1 MKTQLKKS
9 ISLFLAVLMVLSCWV
24 WVAPQEAEA
33 GNISATNYKVEIN
46 FTISKKNYD
55 GGNIQYKTSGNGWGT
70 QSSKQIF
77 INSFEAEGC
86 RNQGTY
92 TKSFTTTDFPSYIS
106 VTCTGG
112 GGIITK
118 ARMEVNW
125 IKINGKQVWT
135 GSAGFSGAN
144 SCEIYPNN
152 DAGNSG
158 NWSGTYNWPKPMI
171 QGFTEAS
178 ASGKTNPINLTLNKI
193 GGQNVSGATSYDLS
207 KYTFYDQYGKQIAD
221 GATFFSNNRF
231 SGEIA
236 TTTHV
241 AGTENSDEATENTD
255 IWVDPNNADGVVVSP
270 NLQISNPQGSDGK
283 SEYYL
288 VKTYKVKDSWGGE
301 QTSKVSA
308 KINVTYP
315 KYTVNFNAGLSS
327 ASIIAGDTTYTGT
340 YSPSNYH
347 GGTIALPSA
356 TTAEGY
362 TFYEYWS
369 KPQPA
374 SGDASYN
381 ALEAKFAKPCS
392 TEDYTAYK
400 GMEGSTVEGD
410 IVTDTDGNRWYDA
423 GKKLDP
429 TTVKTIDVSDNY
441 AKFTENWYG
450 WWLSKDISVKF
461 YDVDGTFFKE
471 KVVKGGQTGS
481 DIEWPTSK
489 YIDTGYTSGSFYY
502 KIDNNNWVGIDG
514 EKVNKN
520 SYTFGHDLILTPAFS
535 SSSFKDTYTI
545 TFIDQNT
552 GKSIYADTGYG
563 YRTNVTPPPPTQ
575 MDVPNVIKDDLPYSY
590 TFEGWSSVEPING
603 RYHVILED
611 ADFDVNGTAIGINKD
626 WIVRNDATYYAVYR
640 RHVKSYA
647 VNFKFTDSTGT
658 EATRKVTVKYGDKLT
673 APTEYVPYSYAT
685 GGFGYTFNKWGYKG
699 ENNVDATLGYAESV
713 VFTSKNVYITGAA
726 LEDGDDVE
734 PIEFT
739 ATYGEGVPTPYTV
752 TFIYKNEAGED
763 VIKTAEVKHE
773 KYITQET
780 VDSLAPATEYDNG
793 EALVTYTGSWAVKE
807 GAAEHDA
814 YETEDLTSFSPTSHI
829 TFEAV
834 YGNPRPFYTVTYID
848 GSLTYSERVLDGV
861 TLPAWTNKVMNDN
874 GTPDDTSDDF
884 EEDVVYLPSMA
895 DDEKGSYEFQGW
907 FDEKQTDE
915 TYNVTNGNK
924 YDASSK
930 VTSNLTLYPQFK
942 FKPYTYV
949 IKFMS
954 YDGKVQL
961 AAGEFQYGHS
971 IEMITAE
978 ANRAAQTR
986 EQDDTYT
993 YMFLGWD
1000 QPVPTFCEGKDMT
1013 FIAQYKPV
1021 YRYYDAKWYNSKLE
1035 DGKWVADK
1043 ATSTVDGEEV
1053 ETYLLATTHH
1063 TYDSKL
1069 YAPSVDNLACKE
1081 TPTDENKIY
1090 VFAGWYY
1097 NDAEGN
1103 AVKYERGM
1111 KITGNMEFY
1120 AVYAETDLP
1129 VTLTTVV
1136 RGEKTEYT
1144 VAHGAVAVIPEPQA
1158 GYVDEDK
1165 HDAFDGWYTDADC
1178 TIAFDID
1185 SEKITADTTIY
1196 AKFTED
1202 KHEFTNKQLK
1212 TAPTYY
1218 AEGENEVWCS
1228 CDQTQ
1233 TTKTEKIPVLTDE
1246 VAPTGTIYLG
1256 TLGSWSSTDA
1266 VGAAATDGD
1275 EVTLFA
1281 NADTNVIITTNDTGD
1296 VDALYNPSGIG
1307 KGIKLIRAF
1316 AFPANQVL
1324 TAESYGVAAT
1334 IAHTVYSDDTQEL
1347 TNTANFVV
1355 ELGDLV
1361 IADLDENGNVQ
1372 YEDDNTTIKTKS
1384 LEDGETYIIYY
1395 YVVDKADNQLNTKVR
1410 TAKFIYDTTA
1420 PSFTVEGRSNVDSNP
1435 VVITYCEKATVTDV
1449 EVGATLTVNG
1459 EEVELTTTSAAGL
1472 GSYTID
1478 KAGNYLVT
1486 VTDEAGNSTS
1496 KKFKVGAHDYI
1507 ETRREVTCDEDGY
1520 EKTVCIVCGYV
1531 ESEKTIES
1539 TGHDIVTVKIDAT
1552 CTENG
1557 YSVSTCT
1564 VCGDENRYEF
1574 ELDENGEFVL
1584 DNNGNKVPLFPALG
1598 HTYDEDENGKIIY
1611 TTVIEPTCMKKGRA
1625 EAVCTVC
1632 GEGKLIIELASDENA
1647 HEYSS
1652 AIKTLRP
1659 TCTEAGYT
1667 YKTCKYCGNI
1677 DKIDNLPATGHKET
1691 EWVVTTAA
1699 TCGVDG
1705 VETLQCKKCK
1715 TLIGDFVIA
1724 SVNFKDDVVDTT
1736 KYEVVLD
1743 EEGNQ
1748 IFEIDSLGQK
1758 WYSCYELDETGD
1770 RIFEYETR
1778 AIPKTNKH
1786 TWNITTTDATTS
1798 AAGKTVYTC
1807 TVCGATKEV
1816 EIPKLVEY
1824 TVTFKSEDGKTELD
1838 KVTAYV
1844 GNTINFTG
1852 ATPTKANSADGKY
1865 KYTFAGWVDE
1875 NGKAVALPL
1884 EVTSNMTL
1892 KASFTQSTIIYTHKF
1907 MVPNTWTSTLET
1919 EAKTYNEFAS
1929 LMGAIGDIRVPV
1941 ATPVFAL
1948 ADPADDEELKKLY
1961 TFTFKGWENAEG
1973 VMVDDFTIA
1982 DDATFYAVFEATPV
1996 GYEVIYYNGTSFV
2009 WKTTVNGG
2017 DPVVYGNYKKD
2028 AAGDNVHDEDGNPII
2043 VYPTKDYDEEFHY
2056 TFKEWYSDATLKT
2069 EYKGE
2074 AITSLTRLYAG
2085 FTATAHIYDKTKGE
2099 VTQNATC
2106 TLPELTTYTCECG
2119 HKLTEQTAPENG
2131 HKWDGGVKDETTG
2144 ITTYTCGVCGAT
2156 KTDDVE
2162 TYTVKFVN
2170 DNGLTIQTFGA
2181 VVHGTKVDFTAAEPT
2196 KASDKKNDY
2205 TFAGWVDVNGEK
2217 YTTAEVEA
2225 LEITKDWV
2233 FEAYYTETAREYRVS
2248 YVDVNNKVVQTAT
2261 GFHYGDKIPAFAGD
2275 ITKITK
2281 NYDANFHYTFEKWSL
2296 STSDTVT
2303 GDMVIAPVFA
2313 KVAHD
2318 YTETKENPA
2327 TCDKVGGT
2335 VKVCSCGIEQAI
2347 GEVIAPLGHT
2357 DVKADG
2363 TKVKH
2368 TVVPATIYK
2377 EGSDS
2382 YVCTRCG
2389 QTITKTLAKL
2399 PSQKIT
2405 ITVFDKEGKPA
2416 ANGAAEVTITNKANP
2431 NEKYTTNTDANGQAI
2446 FTVAA
2451 GQEWNVGI
2459 TGKTLPDGGYGG
2471 TVGTDGNFTAGEESG
2486 SDSSGSNCS
2495 CSCHKNTFW
2504 GILFRFFHKFIKIFT
2519 GKIGCC
2525 SDPDPRY

>member
-1 MKTQLKKS
+1 MKTQIKKS
-9 ISLFLAVLMVLSCWV
+9 ISLFLAVLMLMSCWV
-24 WVAPQEAEA
+24 WVAPEEAEA

-46 FTISKKNYD
+46 FTISKKDYNS
-55 GGNIQYKTSGNGWGT
+55 GNIQYKTSGNGWGT
-70 QSSKQIF
+70 QSSKQIY
-77 INSFEAEGC
+77 INSFSTEGC
-86 RNQGTY
+86 NKQGTY
-92 TKSFTTTDFPSYIS
+92 TKSFTTTDFPSYIY
-106 VTCTGG
+106 VECTGG

-118 ARMEVNW
+118 ARMDVNW
-125 IKINGKQVWT
+125 IKINNKQVWT
-135 GSAGFSGAN
+135 GPAGFNGAN

-171 QGFTEAS
+171 QGFTEDS
-178 ASGKTNPINLTLNKI
+178 AKGKTASIDLTLNKI
-193 GGQNVSGATSYDLS
+193 GGQDVSGATSYDLS

-221 GATFFSNNRF
+221 GDKATFMNNNRY
-231 SGEIA
+231 SGEIT

-241 AGTENSDEATENTD
+241 ADTENSDDVTEFSSD
-255 IWVDPNNADGVVVSP
+255 IWVDPNNADGVVISP
-270 NLQISNPQGSDGK
+270 NLQVNNPQGSTGK
-283 SEYYL
+283 DTFYL

-308 KINVTYP
+308 KVNVTYP

-327 ASIIAGDTTYTGT
+327 ASIIADNTTYTGT
-340 YSPSNYH
+340 YSPSNYN

-369 KPQPA
+369 KPQPT

-392 TEDYTAYK
+392 TEDYNAYK
-400 GMEGSTVEGD
+400 ATGTVEGD

-429 TTVKTIDVSDNY
+429 TTAKTIDVSENY
-441 AKFTENWYG
+441 ANFTENWHG

-471 KVVKGGQTGS
+471 EVVKGGQTS
-481 DIEWPTSK
+481 SVIEWPTSK
-489 YIDTGYTSGSFYY
+489 YLDNGYTSGSFNYT
-502 KIDNNNWVGIDG
+502 IDNDNWVGIDG

-535 SSSFKDTYTI
+535 SSSFDDTYTI

-552 GKSIYADTGYG
+552 GRGIDGFTKDYG
-563 YRTNVTPPPPTQ
+563 YRTDVASPTYR
-575 MDVPNVIKDDLPYSY
+575 DVPNVIKDDLQYSY
-590 TFEGWSSVEPING
+590 TFEGWSTVEPAENG
-603 RYHVILED
+603 NYHVLLED

-626 WIVRNDATYYAVYR
+626 WIVRNEATYYAVYR
-640 RHVKSYA
+640 RHIKSYA

-658 EATRKVTVKYGDKLT
+658 EVTRKVTVKYGDKLT

-685 GGFGYTFNKWGYKG
+685 GGFGYTFNKWSYKDKY
-699 ENNVDATLGYAESV
+699 NVDATLGYAESV
-713 VFTSKNVYITGAA
+713 VFTSENVFVTGAA
-726 LEDGDDVE
+726 LEDGVDVE
-734 PIEFT
+734 PIEFR
-739 ATYGEGVPTPYTV
+739 ATYSDPVPTPYTV
-752 TFIYKNEAGED
+752 TFIYKDEKGED
-763 VIKTAEVKHE
+763 VTKTAEVKHGE
-773 KYITQET
+773 MITQAT

-793 EALVTYTGSWAVKE
+793 EALVSYTGSWAVKE
-807 GAAEHDA
+807 GAAEQEA
-814 YETEDLTSFSPTSHI
+814 YETGDLTSFSPTSHI

-834 YGNPRPFYTVTYID
+834 YGSPKPFYTVTYID
-848 GSLTYSERVLDGV
+848 GSLTYSERVLIDSE
-861 TLPAWTNKVMNDN
+861 LPAWTNKVMNDN

-884 EEDVVYLPSMA
+884 EEDVVYEPTMA

-915 TYNVTNGNK
+915 TYNATNGNK

-942 FKPYTYV
+942 FEPYTYE

-961 AAGEFQYGHS
+961 AAGKFQYGHS
-971 IEMITAE
+971 IEAITAQ
-978 ANRAAQTR
+978 ANVAAQGR
-986 EQDDTYT
+986 AQDDTYT

-1000 QPVPTFCEGKDMT
+1000 QPVPTFCEGKAMT

-1043 ATSTVDGEEV
+1043 TTSIVDGKEV

-1069 YAPSVDNLACKE
+1069 YAPSVDNLACE
-1081 TPTDENKIY
+1081 EDPTDENKIY

-1120 AVYAETDLP
+1120 AVYTETDLP

-1136 RGEKTEYT
+1136 RGEETDYT

-1158 GYVDEDK
+1158 GYVDADK
-1165 HDAFDGWYTDADC
+1165 HDAFDGWYTDAAC
-1178 TIAFDID
+1178 EIEFDID
-1185 SEKITADTTIY
+1185 NVAITEDITIY

-1202 KHEFTNKQLK
+1202 AHKFTNKQLK

-1218 AEGENEVWCS
+1218 AKGENEVWCS
-1228 CDQTQ
+1228 CNQTL
-1233 TTKTEKIPVLTDE
+1233 TTETEEIPMLTDK
-1246 VAPTGTIYLG
+1246 VKPTGTIYLG

-1275 EVTLFA
+1275 KVTLFA

-1296 VDALYNPSGIG
+1296 VSALYNPSGIG

-1361 IADLDENGNVQ
+1361 IADLAEDGSVQ
-1372 YEDDNTTIKTKS
+1372 YEDDDTTIKTKS

-1420 PSFTVEGRSNVDSNP
+1420 PSFTVEGRSNVGNNP
-1435 VVITYCEKATVTDV
+1435 VVITYCEKATVTGV

-1472 GSYTID
+1472 GSYTINE
-1478 KAGNYLVT
+1478 AGNYLVT

-1507 ETRREVTCDEDGY
+1507 ETRKEATCDEDGY
-1520 EKTVCIVCGYV
+1520 EKTECIVCGHKK
-1531 ESEKTIES
+1531 SETTTPAS
-1539 TGHDIVTVKIDAT
+1539 GHAMDMPVITPAT

-1557 YSVSTCT
+1557 YSVISCQNCDL
-1564 VCGDENRYEF
+1564 VKKYEF

-1584 DNNGNKVPLFPALG
+1584 VEGNKVPLFPALG
-1598 HTYDEDENGKIIY
+1598 HTYAKDDKGETIY
-1611 TTVIEPTCMKKGRA
+1611 TTVIEPTCMKPGKA

-1632 GEGKLIIELASDENA
+1632 GEGKLIKELAIDANA

-1677 DKIDNLPATGHKET
+1677 DKKSDLPATGHEET

-1699 TCGVDG
+1699 TCGKDG

-1715 TLIGDFVIA
+1715 TPVDGGDE
-1724 SVNFKDDVVDTT
+1724 DT
-1736 KYEVVLD
+1736 VAD
-1743 EEGNQ
+1743 
-1748 IFEIDSLGQK
+1748 
-1758 WYSCYELDETGD
+1758 
-1770 RIFEYETR
+1770 TR

-1786 TWNITTTDATTS
+1786 TWNITTTDATTE

-1807 TVCGATKEV
+1807 TVCGTTKEV
-1816 EIPKLVEY
+1816 VIPQLVEY

-1865 KYTFAGWVDE
+1865 KYTFAGWLDE
-1875 NGKAVALPL
+1875 KDKAVALPL

-1919 EAKTYNEFAS
+1919 EAKTYSEFAS
-1929 LMGAIGDIRVPV
+1929 LMGAIGDVRVPV

-1948 ADPADDEELKKLY
+1948 ADATADEELKKLY
-1961 TFTFKGWENAEG
+1961 TFTFKGWENASG
-1973 VMVDDFTIA
+1973 VMVEDFTIA
-1982 DDATFYAVFEATPV
+1982 DDATFYAVFDATPV

-2017 DPVVYGNYKKD
+2017 DSVEYGNYKKD
-2028 AAGDNVHDEDGNPII
+2028 EVGNNVLDEGGNSII

-2056 TFKEWYSDATLKT
+2056 TFNKWYSDATLKT

-2085 FTATAHIYDKTKGE
+2085 FTATAHTYDKTKGE

-2106 TLPELTTYTCECG
+2106 TLPEMTTYTCECG
-2119 HKLTEQTAPENG
+2119 HKLVEQTAPENG
-2131 HKWDGGVKDETTG
+2131 HKWDGGVKDDKTG
-2144 ITTYTCGVCGAT
+2144 ITTYTCEVCGAT
-2156 KTDDVE
+2156 KTDNVE

-2170 DNGLTIQTFGA
+2170 DNGLTVQTFGA
-2181 VVHGTKVDFTAAEPT
+2181 VVHGTKVEFTAAEPT

-2205 TFAGWVDVNGEK
+2205 TFAGWVDVNGNK

-2261 GFHYGDKIPAFAGD
+2261 GFKYGDKIPAFTGD
-2275 ITKITK
+2275 LTKITK

-2335 VKVCSCGIEQAI
+2335 VKVCTCGIEQAI

-2399 PSQKIT
+2399 PSQTIT
-2405 ITVFDKEGKPA
+2405 ITVYDKEGKPA

-2451 GQEWNVGI
+2451 GQEWSVGI

-2504 GILFRFFHKFIKIFT
+2504 GILFRFFHKFIKLFT

>member
-1 MKTQLKKS
+1 MKKYLIKQAKKS
-9 ISLFLAVLMVLSCWV
+9 LSLALAILMLISCWV
-24 WVAPQEAEA
+24 WVAPEEAEA
-33 GNISATNYKVEIN
+33 GNISATTYTVEIN
-46 FTISKKNYD
+46 FTITDNNFD
-55 GGNIQYKTSGNGWGT
+55 GGNIKYKTSGNGWGT
-70 QSSKQIF
+70 QSSAQIY
-77 INSFEAEGC
+77 INSFDAEGC
-86 RNQGTY
+86 KNKGTY
-92 TKSFTTTDFPSYIS
+92 TKSFTTDAFPTYIY
-106 VTCTGG
+106 VEATGG
-112 GGIITK
+112 SGGCGGTD
-118 ARMEVNW
+118 ARLDVNW
-125 IKINGKQVWT
+125 IKINNKQVWT
-135 GSAGFSGAN
+135 GPAGFRGAN
-144 SCEIYPNN
+144 KCEIYPTN
-152 DAGNSG
+152 DAGDAG
-158 NWSGTYNWPKPMI
+158 NWEGTYKWPKPMI

-178 ASGKTNPINLTLNKI
+178 AKGKTNPINLTLNKI
-193 GGQNVSGATSYDLS
+193 GGQNVSDSTSYDLS
-207 KYTFYDQYGKQIAD
+207 KYTFYDQYGKQIAEAD
-221 GATFFSNNRF
+221 KATFLSYNRY
-231 SGEIA
+231 SGEIT

-255 IWVDPNNADGVVVSP
+255 IWLDPNNADGVVVSP
-270 NLQISNPQGSDGK
+270 NLQISDPQGSEGK
-283 SEYYL
+283 AVYYL
-288 VKTYKVKDSWGGE
+288 VKTYKVKDIWEGE

-308 KINVTYP
+308 TINVTYP
-315 KYTVNFNAGLSS
+315 KYTVNFDAGLSS
-327 ASIIAGDTTYTGT
+327 ASIIAGTETYTGT

-347 GGTIALPSA
+347 GGTITLPSA

-369 KPQPA
+369 KPQPT

-392 TEDYTAYK
+392 TDDYNAYK
-400 GMEGSTVEGD
+400 ATGTVNGD
-410 IVTDTDGNRWYDA
+410 IVTDSDGNRWYDA

-429 TTVKTIDVSDNY
+429 TTAKNIDVSENY
-441 AKFTENWYG
+441 ANFTENWYG

-461 YDVDGTFFKE
+461 YDVDGEFLGE
-471 KVVKGGQTGS
+471 KVVKGGQTQGA
-481 DIEWPTSK
+481 ITPWPTSK

-502 KIDNNNWVGIDG
+502 TIDNNNWVGIDG

-535 SSSFKDTYTI
+535 DSSFQDTYRI

-552 GKSIYADTGYG
+552 GRGIDGFTKDYG
-563 YRTNVTPPPPTQ
+563 YRTDVASPTQ
-575 MDVPNVIKDDLPYSY
+575 MEVPNVIKDDLQYSY
-590 TFEGWSSVEPING
+590 TFEGWSTVKPAENG
-603 RYHVILED
+603 NYHVLLED
-611 ADFDVNGTAIGINKD
+611 ADFDDNGTAIGLNKD

-647 VNFKFTDSTGT
+647 VNFEFTDSTGT
-658 EATRKVTVKYGDKLT
+658 TVTRKITVKYGDKLT

-685 GGFGYTFNKWGYKG
+685 GGFGYTFDKWSY
-699 ENNVDATLGYAESV
+699 NNAGATLGYAESV
-713 VFTSKNVYITGAA
+713 VFTSDNVDITIAA
-726 LEDGDDVE
+726 LEDGVDVE
-734 PIEFT
+734 PIVFK
-739 ATYGEGVPTPYTV
+739 ATYGKGVPTPYTV
-752 TFIYKNEAGED
+752 TFLYKNEKGED
-763 VIKTAEVKHE
+763 VTKTAEVKHDE
-773 KYITQET
+773 YITQET

-807 GAAEHDA
+807 GAAEQEA

-834 YGNPRPFYTVTYID
+834 YGNPKPFYTVTYID
-848 GSLTYSERVLDGV
+848 GSLTYSERVLIDSE
-861 TLPAWTNKVMNDN
+861 LPAWTNKVNNDN
-874 GTPDDTSDDF
+874 GTPDDPSDDF
-884 EEDVVYLPSMA
+884 EEDVVYLPTMA

-915 TYNVTNGNK
+915 TYNATNGNK

-942 FKPYTYV
+942 FEPYTYE

-961 AAGEFQYGHS
+961 AAGRFQYGHS

-978 ANRAAQTR
+978 ANRAAQAR
-986 EQDDTYT
+986 VQDDTYT

-1000 QPVPTFCEGKDMT
+1000 QPVPTFCEGKEMT

-1021 YRYYDAKWYNSKLE
+1021 YRYYDAKWYNSEAEMSGDPL
-1035 DGKWVADK
+1035 
-1043 ATSTVDGEEV
+1043 T
-1053 ETYLLATTHH
+1053 TTHH
-1063 TYDSKL
+1063 TYNSKV
-1069 YAPSVDNLACKE
+1069 YTPSVTVTPPADNADGTK
-1081 TPTDENKIY
+1081 N

-1097 NDAEGN
+1097 KDAEG
-1103 AVKYERGM
+1103 AEQKYERGM
-1111 KITGNMEFY
+1111 LITGEMNFY
-1120 AVYAETDLP
+1120 AKYTATKKTFTV
-1129 VTLTTVV
+1129 TTVV
-1136 RGEKTEYT
+1136 KNETATYT
-1144 VAHGAVAVIPEPQA
+1144 VADGDPAVIPEPQA
-1158 GYVDEDK
+1158 GYVDKDK

-1178 TIAFDID
+1178 TIVFDID
-1185 SEKITADTTIY
+1185 KTAITEDTTIY

-1202 KHEFTNKQLK
+1202 EHEFTNKQLK

-1218 AEGENEVWCS
+1218 AEGVNEIWCS
-1228 CDQTQ
+1228 CDQTK
-1233 TTKTEKIPVLTDE
+1233 TTKTEVIPKLTDT
-1246 VAPTGTIYLG
+1246 VNPTGTIYLG
-1256 TLGSWSSTDA
+1256 TLGSWSSTGTPA
-1266 VGAAATDGD
+1266 YETDNNP
-1275 EVTLFA
+1275 VSLFA

-1296 VDALYNPSGIG
+1296 SDALYNPSGIG

-1316 AFPANQVL
+1316 AFPGDTAL
-1324 TAESYGVAAT
+1324 TAQNYGAAQDLA
-1334 IAHTVYSDDTQEL
+1334 ITVFGEDTSETL
-1347 TNTANFVV
+1347 NNTANYVFK
-1355 ELGDLV
+1355 LGDAIV
-1361 IADLDENGNVQ
+1361 ADLDENGNVQ
-1372 YEDDNTTIKTKS
+1372 YDENGGIKHKS

-1395 YVVDKADNQLNTKVR
+1395 YVVDKAGNRLDRLVR

-1420 PSFTVEGRSNVDSNP
+1420 PSFTVEGKSNKDSNP
-1435 VVITYCEKATVTDV
+1435 VVITYCEKATVAGV

-1472 GSYTID
+1472 GSYTINE
-1478 KAGNYLVT
+1478 AGNYLVT
-1486 VTDEAGNSTS
+1486 VTDKAGNSTS

-1507 ETRREVTCDEDGY
+1507 ETRKEVTCDEDGY
-1520 EKTVCIVCGYV
+1520 EKTECIVCGYV
-1531 ESEKTIES
+1531 KSEKTTPAS
-1539 TGHDIVTVKIDAT
+1539 GHAMDMPVITPAT

-1557 YSVSTCT
+1557 YSVISCQNCDL
-1564 VCGDENRYEF
+1564 VEKHEF
-1574 ELDENGEFVL
+1574 ELDENGDVVL
-1584 DNNGNKVPLFPALG
+1584 DDEGNEVPLFPALG
-1598 HTYDEDENGKIIY
+1598 HTYDKDENGETIY

-1632 GEGKLIIELASDENA
+1632 GEGKLTKELAIDENA

-1667 YKTCKYCGNI
+1667 YQTCKYCGNI
-1677 DKIDNLPATGHKET
+1677 NKINDLPATGHEET

-1705 VETLQCKKCK
+1705 LETLQCKKCK
-1715 TLIGDFVIA
+1715 TPVDGDDA
-1724 SVNFKDDVVDTT
+1724 DT
-1736 KYEVVLD
+1736 VAD
-1743 EEGNQ
+1743 
-1748 IFEIDSLGQK
+1748 
-1758 WYSCYELDETGD
+1758 
-1770 RIFEYETR
+1770 TR

-1786 TWNITTTDATTS
+1786 TWSITTTDATTS

-1807 TVCGATKEV
+1807 TVCGATKTV

-1865 KYTFAGWVDE
+1865 KYTFAGWLDE
-1875 NGKAVALPL
+1875 KGKAVALPL

-1892 KASFTQSTIIYTHKF
+1892 IASFTQSTIIYTHKF

-1929 LMGAIGDIRVPV
+1929 LMGAIGDVRVPV

-1948 ADPADDEELKKLY
+1948 ADATADEDLKKLY

-1973 VMVDDFTIA
+1973 VMVEDFTIA

-2028 AAGDNVHDEDGNPII
+2028 ASGNSITDEDGNPII

-2085 FTATAHIYDKTKGE
+2085 FTATAHTYDKTKGE
-2099 VTQNATC
+2099 VTQEADC

-2119 HKLTEQTAPENG
+2119 HKITEQTADAKG
-2131 HKWDGGVKDETTG
+2131 HTSNGGVKDDKTG
-2144 ITTYTCGVCGAT
+2144 ITTYTCTVCGAT
-2156 KTDDVE
+2156 WTDDVA

-2170 DNGLTIQTFGA
+2170 DNGLTVQTLGA
-2181 VVHGTKVDFTAAEPT
+2181 VVHGTKVEFTAAEPT

-2205 TFAGWVDVNGEK
+2205 TFAGWVDVNGNK

-2261 GFHYGDKIPAFAGD
+2261 GFKYGDKIPAFTGD
-2275 ITKITK
+2275 LTKITK

-2363 TKVKH
+2363 TKVTH

-2389 QTITKTLAKL
+2389 QTITKVLAKL
-2399 PSQKIT
+2399 PSQIIT
-2405 ITVFDKEGKPA
+2405 ITVYDKEGKPA
-2416 ANGAAEVTITNKANP
+2416 ADGVAEVTLTNKATGEVIGP
-2431 NEKYTTNTDANGQAI
+2431 VNTDANGQAI
-2446 FTVAA
+2446 FVVAA

-2486 SDSSGSNCS
+2486 SGSSGSNCS

-2504 GILFRFFHKFIKIFT
+2504 GILFRFFHKIIKLFT